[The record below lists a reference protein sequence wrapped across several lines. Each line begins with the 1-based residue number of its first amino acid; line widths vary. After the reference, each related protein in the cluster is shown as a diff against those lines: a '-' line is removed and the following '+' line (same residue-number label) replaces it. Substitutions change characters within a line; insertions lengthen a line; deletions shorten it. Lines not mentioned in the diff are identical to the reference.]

1 MDENLTNNG
10 EININSSTIPEISK
24 KRAKELW
31 RKAAIK
37 TLTLVRM
44 KNFNKYINNVY
55 YGIGVE
61 EEVYEEENEGKSFM
75 V

>member
-1 MDENLTNNG
+1 MDENLTKNG

-24 KRAKELW
+24 NRAKELW

-44 KNFNKYINNVY
+44 NNFNKYINNVY

-61 EEVYEEENEGKSFM
+61 EEVYDEENEGKSFM